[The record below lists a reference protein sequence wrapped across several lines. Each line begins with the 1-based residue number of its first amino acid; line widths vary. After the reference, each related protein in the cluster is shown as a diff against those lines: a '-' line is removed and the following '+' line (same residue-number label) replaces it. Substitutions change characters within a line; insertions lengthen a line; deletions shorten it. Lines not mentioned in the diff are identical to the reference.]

1 MGFYGNIT
9 NTARTQFQF
18 DKIYPNRYEME
29 RSTHTDGIYAGR
41 YVLIEYDTSGLDTY
55 TEVQKGTDGYLYTN
69 PKGATD
75 RKTLLTVTNTTPG
88 ELVYE
93 TLVQDS
99 KMFHRFYKITGDA
112 LDIAT
117 QAAAWEIIVS
127 NDGGSA
133 YVANYNIDES
143 IYGPSRGFDSTAWQ
157 KVYGKDTGEKYIMI
171 AELNTVVPKF
181 DVVAD
186 APTMNPVVPHFDKQS
201 TDVYYKLHWQTP
213 WGFRIGE
220 ASDESLSDEET
231 IWTHTTYDPNQGINI
246 TTESEPLPAAIYYN
260 KKAFD
265 PRQTIYKRVL
275 GDDYIKIVPVESGEA
290 IYNDHEM
297 PGNTKVEKDIQEMS
311 INLPT
316 IGNMV
321 SDAWD
326 IIYGPNRDDART
338 DENSSLKGRLDSF
351 SALEHNH
358 IPVKRADDGTI
369 VGSMINSAQNYDTW
383 ADRPQDILDDISIP
397 GFTRDDAWIETKITT
412 TDLAGGFDAENQVE
426 IDQSGNC
433 GISVH
438 HTFHKTEDSATTTD
452 KNTGAVNIADENYK
466 AVHIPYVLQG
476 ETKLSALN
484 ADTGKDDT
492 IKLYLPYVDA
502 KGHVVGKNI
511 ETITLPYGYKTFT
524 TSGLNSNA
532 NSDIYTTITTNENN
546 VPTSY
551 ATATATTTIADNT
564 QDSMGVEMANK
575 WLQAKFENDKLIL
588 GHEIHAIPSVRKTDS
603 NLNTETGANNE
614 NNINIPDWTYDK
626 AGHITGKHDHY
637 YTLPFGFKTIKVENT
652 DEEATEAA
660 KESIKASG
668 TVADATQDTLTLTA
682 SNHWIKFD
690 NSKEDTIYIGH
701 AAPNAN
707 DVTGTELP
715 WNPEVEGATP
725 VFGDSFF
732 VPHILRDNMG
742 HIVDTEDYAITIP
755 TGSLEDKHVLD
766 STANVL
772 THINFEP
779 ASGKISTTHQNV
791 GGLLLTGM
799 TAVDTSNA
807 AYIQAADSI
816 NTAFKKIDVR
826 LDGEIT
832 RASEAEQNLH
842 DRIDDL
848 DYSETPAGGEVVYSI
863 TQENGK
869 VSAEHKNVGELL
881 MSGYVKPTTL
891 ANQSLSGAESLSVA
905 LGKLEYRIEDEV
917 KNRVAA
923 MTTEVND
930 RNTAITNA
938 INALDV
944 TDTAVANQYV
954 SAVVETDGKISVSR
968 TDLPTLLSGST
979 PGTVKLSNGS
989 DVAVAGLGSA
999 AYTNSN
1005 VYASN
1010 TVLEDYSIG
1019 MDSEG
1024 NDITTVRLCEMVLA
1038 LMEEVNNLRLE
1049 VERLS
1054 AFHEEPEIPEDTTE

>member
-55 TEVQKGTDGYLYTN
+55 TEVQKGVDGYLYTN
-69 PKGATD
+69 PKGVTD
-75 RKTLLTVTNTTPG
+75 KKTLLTVTNTIPG

-93 TLVQDS
+93 TLTQDD
-99 KMFHRFYKITGDA
+99 KIFHRFYKITGDA
-112 LDIAT
+112 IDISS
-117 QAAAWEIIVS
+117 QAAAWEILVS

-143 IYGPSRGFDSTAWQ
+143 VYGPSRGFDSTAWQ

-213 WGFRIGE
+213 WGFRIGKVD
-220 ASDESLSDEET
+220 DESLSDEET
-231 IWTHTTYDPNQGINI
+231 IWTRTTYDPNQGINI
-246 TTESEPLPAAIYYN
+246 TTESGPLPAAIYYN

-297 PGNTKVEKDIQEMS
+297 PGNTKAEKDIQEMS

-321 SDAWD
+321 SDGWD

-412 TDLAGGFDAENQVE
+412 VDLAGGFDAENQVE

-438 HTFHKTEDSATTTD
+438 HTFHKTEDSATTLD
-452 KNTGAVNIADENYK
+452 KNTGVVDVSDENYK

-484 ADTGKDDT
+484 ADTGKNDT

-532 NSDIYTTITTNENN
+532 NSDIYTTITINENN
-546 VPTSY
+546 VPISS

-564 QDSMGVEMANK
+564 QDSMSIEMANK

-637 YTLPFGFKTIKVENT
+637 YTLPFSFKTMKVANST
-652 DEEATEAA
+652 STSDAA
-660 KESIKASG
+660 NAISAVGQS
-668 TVADATQDTLTLTA
+668 ADSTQDTLTFAA
-682 SNHWIKFD
+682 SNKWIVLD
-690 NSKEDTIYIGH
+690 NASDDTIKIGH
-701 AAPNAN
+701 AKAGADKPTNAGEDKNAAPLFGQSFKTLYFKYDETGHVINHALRT
-707 DVTGTELP
+707 VTLP
-715 WNPEVEGATP
+715 
-725 VFGDSFF
+725 
-732 VPHILRDNMG
+732 I
-742 HIVDTEDYAITIP
+742 
-755 TGSLEDKHVLD
+755 GSLTDNNVT
-766 STANVL
+766 SATSNVL
-772 THINFEP
+772 TAIDFTP
-779 ASGKISTTHQNV
+779 STGAITVMHDNV
-791 GGLLLTGM
+791 GDLLLTGL
-799 TAVDTSNA
+799 TSVKESDAAWVQNTDDIKGAFVKVDT
-807 AYIQAADSI
+807 
-816 NTAFKKIDVR
+816 R
-826 LDGEIT
+826 LDNEIT
-832 RASEAEQNLH
+832 RATNAESDLNK
-842 DRIDDL
+842 RIDDL
-848 DYSETPAGGEVVYSI
+848 DYTDTPGTGKVVYSVSQTDGVI
-863 TQENGK
+863 
-869 VSAEHKNVGELL
+869 SAEHKNVGELL
-881 MSGYVKPTTL
+881 MDGYVKPTTL
-891 ANQSLSGAESLSVA
+891 ANQSLSATESLNTG
-905 LGKLEYRIEDEV
+905 LGKLEYRLEAEV
-917 KNRVAA
+917 KAR
-923 MTTEVND
+923 ED
-930 RNTAITNA
+930 AIK
-938 INALDV
+938 ALDV
-944 TDTAVANQYV
+944 SDTAVENSYV
-954 SAVVETDGKISVSR
+954 TEVSETDGKISVKR
-968 TDLPTLLSGST
+968 TALPTLQTGASN
-979 PGTVKLSNGS
+979 GTIKLSNGN
-989 DVAVAGLGSA
+989 DVSVYGLKSA
-999 AYTNSN
+999 AYTDSTT
-1005 VYASN
+1005 YATAEQGIKADN
-1010 TVLEDYSIG
+1010 
-1019 MDSEG
+1019 
-1024 NDITTVRLCEMVLA
+1024 A
-1038 LMEEVNNLRLE
+1038 LPATQTFTYGEEQKTIAELFALVHTLSAEVNQLRTDLTALQE
-1049 VERLS
+1049 KVNTE
-1054 AFHEEPEIPEDTTE
+1054 HPVVVEPETPAEPTE

>member
-75 RKTLLTVTNTTPG
+75 RKTLLTLTNTTPG

-112 LDIAT
+112 LDITT

-290 IYNDHEM
+290 IYNDHEV

-321 SDAWD
+321 SDGWD

-383 ADRPQDILDDISIP
+383 ADKPQDILDDISIP

-412 TDLAGGFDAENQVE
+412 VDLAGGFDAENQVE

-438 HTFHKTEDSATTTD
+438 HTFHKTEDSATTLD
-452 KNTGAVNIADENYK
+452 KNTGAVDVSDENYK
-466 AVHIPYVLQG
+466 EVHIPYVLQG

-484 ADTGKDDT
+484 ADTGTNDT

-524 TSGLNSNA
+524 TSGLNNNA

-546 VPTSY
+546 VPISS
-551 ATATATTTIADNT
+551 ATATPTTTIADNT
-564 QDSMGVEMANK
+564 QDSMSIEMANK

-603 NLNTETGANNE
+603 NLNTETDANNE

-637 YTLPFGFKTIKVENT
+637 YTLPFSFKTMKVVNST
-652 DEEATEAA
+652 STSDAA
-660 KESIKASG
+660 NAISAAGQS
-668 TVADATQDTLTLTA
+668 ADSTQDTLTFAA
-682 SNHWIKFD
+682 SNKWIVLD
-690 NSKEDTIYIGH
+690 NASDDTIKIGH
-701 AAPNAN
+701 AKAGADKPTNAGEDKDAAPLFGQSFKTPYFKYDETGHVINHALRTVTLPIGSLTDN
-707 DVTGTELP
+707 DVTNVT
-715 WNPEVEGATP
+715 
-725 VFGDSFF
+725 S
-732 VPHILRDNMG
+732 
-742 HIVDTEDYAITIP
+742 
-755 TGSLEDKHVLD
+755 
-766 STANVL
+766 NVL
-772 THINFEP
+772 TAINFTP
-779 ASGKISTTHQNV
+779 STGAIAVMHDNV
-791 GGLLLTGM
+791 SDLLLTGL
-799 TAVDTSNA
+799 TSVKESDAAWVQNTDDIKGAFVKVDT
-807 AYIQAADSI
+807 
-816 NTAFKKIDVR
+816 R
-826 LDGEIT
+826 LDNEIT
-832 RASEAEQNLH
+832 RATTAEGDLNK
-842 DRIDDL
+842 RIDDL
-848 DYSETPAGGEVVYSI
+848 DYTDAPGTGKVVYSVSQTDGAI
-863 TQENGK
+863 
-869 VSAEHKNVGELL
+869 SAEHKNVGDLL
-881 MSGYVKPTTL
+881 IDGYVKPTTL
-891 ANQSLSGAESLSVA
+891 ANQSLSATESLNTG
-905 LGKLEYRIEDEV
+905 LGKLEYRLEAEV
-917 KNRVAA
+917 KAR
-923 MTTEVND
+923 ED
-930 RNTAITNA
+930 AIK
-938 INALDV
+938 ALDV
-944 TDTAVANQYV
+944 SDTAVENSYV
-954 SAVVETDGKISVSR
+954 TEVSETDGKISVKR
-968 TDLPTLLSGST
+968 TALPTLQTGASN
-979 PGTVKLSNGS
+979 GTIKLSNGN
-989 DVAVAGLGSA
+989 DVSVYGLRSA
-999 AYTNSN
+999 AYTDTTA
-1005 VYASN
+1005 YATAEQGIKADN
-1010 TVLEDYSIG
+1010 
-1019 MDSEG
+1019 
-1024 NDITTVRLCEMVLA
+1024 A
-1038 LMEEVNNLRLE
+1038 LPATQTFAYGEEQKTIAELFALVHTLSAEVNQLRTDLTALQE
-1049 VERLS
+1049 KVNTE
-1054 AFHEEPEIPEDTTE
+1054 HPVVVEPETPAEPTE